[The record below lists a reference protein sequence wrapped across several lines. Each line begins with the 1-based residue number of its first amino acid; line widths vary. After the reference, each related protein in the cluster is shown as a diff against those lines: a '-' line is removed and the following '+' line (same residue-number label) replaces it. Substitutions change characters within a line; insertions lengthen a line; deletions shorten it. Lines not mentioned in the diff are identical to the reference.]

1 MTPEEALALFKQKF
15 NHFPATTVIK
25 GPDPFSWDEGEFYY
39 IYKNTNQTTDNLAS
53 NDFLIDAYT
62 VQIYDL
68 SRGELAP
75 LN

>member
-15 NHFPATTVIK
+15 NHFPATIK

-39 IYKNTNQTTDNLAS
+39 IYKNTNQTTDNSES
-53 NDFLIDAYT
+53 NDSLIGAYT
-62 VQIYDL
+62 GQICDF